1 MRRAVFFTVAF
12 WGLIGILF
20 TFSARSEMV
29 ITLKNGQQVRL
40 PYTRNDVA
48 RIDYTDSSAVAADGI
63 PWVVNSNGHIF
74 RRAGGSWQ
82 QLPGLAKDIG
92 IGAGGSAWVIGTDPC
107 PGGFGIYFWNGT
119 NWSRVDGGAARI
131 AVAPDGNPWVVNAY
145 GNIFRRAGGA
155 WQQLSGLAKDI
166 GIGANGSAW
175 VIGTD
180 SVPGGFGIY
189 FWNGTN
195 WSRVDGGA
203 ARIAVAP
210 DGNPWV
216 VNAFGNIFRRAGSGW
231 QQLPGLA
238 KDIGIGPNGSVWIT
252 GTDPVPGGFGI
263 YFWNGSDWSRVDGGG
278 VSISVQ

>member
-1 MRRAVFFTVAF
+1 MRFHPLRKFAQSLLLLLVGLLASPAF
-12 WGLIGILF
+12 AQWQQTSGAANDIGIGANGAVWVIGTNRAPGGF
-20 TFSARSEMV
+20 GIWQRAPRGNDWSA
-29 ITLKNGQQVRL
+29 IDGAAVR
-40 PYTRNDVA
+40 
-48 RIDYTDSSAVAADGI
+48 IAVDPSGM
-63 PWVVNSNGHIF
+63 PWVVNDAGNIF
-74 RRAGGSWQ
+74 RRTAAGWQ
-82 QLPGLAKDIG
+82 QLPGA
-92 IGAGGSAWVIGTDPC
+92 
-107 PGGFGIYFWNGT
+107 
-119 NWSRVDGGAARI
+119 
-131 AVAPDGNPWVVNAY
+131 
-145 GNIFRRAGGA
+145 
-155 WQQLSGLAKDI
+155 AKDI
-166 GIGANGSAW
+166 GIGANGSVW